1 MDNEKKIIALNF
13 LGVKFNLQGETLEV
27 FGEEPT
33 EEEYQIAYDEAINQP
48 LPKTETAILK
58 ERLQTTE
65 DALLGLMDFIM
76 MGGM

>member
-1 MDNEKKIIALNF
+1 MTNEKKIIALNY
-13 LGVKFNLQGETLEV
+13 LSIKFNLTGDLLEV
-27 FGEEPT
+27 LREEPT
-33 EEEYQIAYDEAINQP
+33 EEEYQTAYDEAINQP

-65 DALLGLMDFIM
+65 DAVLGLMDFIM

>member
-1 MDNEKKIIALNF
+1 MQNEQKIIALNY
-13 LGVKFNLQGETLEV
+13 LGIKFNLTGNLLEV

-33 EEEYQIAYDEAINQP
+33 EEEYQIAYDEAINKP

-65 DALLGLMDFIM
+65 EALLGLMDFIM
-76 MGGM
+76 TGGI